1 MPLLPQDAE
10 RFDGLSLLYWTIM
23 GPHGINR
30 AVQRLEF
37 CDCKKGLGVKV
48 IGGYREMTGEEFGI
62 YVKRVIAGG
71 LAAQDGRLKSGDLI
85 LDVNNISLMGVTNER
100 AVEILRTASL
110 SNHMSLLIARDD
122 ESRREFAELMEKYGS
137 NNITASGRI
146 SPTQL
151 STGKLT
157 DTASSSSSSRSES
170 PQLLSPK
177 EGVTAY
183 THASSYTA
191 NPAYTMHTPTHA
203 FSDSV
208 IQLICVAKG
217 TGLGLV
223 IKGGANRSEGPM
235 VFIQE
240 IVPGGDCQKDGRLQ
254 VGDQLVSINKESLI
268 GVTYEEARSILTRT
282 KLRPDPTVE
291 IAFIRRRSSSSS
303 SSGPHSPI
311 SLQGSGGGG
320 GPQTRAP
327 GLGATPPQAA
337 VVTKIT
343 SSRNPACETLPAV
356 NVSQVRVSP
365 ARTEPT
371 RVSSPPESESIADT
385 NPEPVSSQQPP
396 HRKCSLSTSC
406 RLKLERLEQA
416 LDLLGL
422 KPTDAQRQALRSRLR
437 ADPAG
442 TVAFTDFESQ
452 IRELFKPQLEELAV
466 TRPGSRFTSDDLSS
480 LLESPTNARP
490 SLSDSEDLEEMERL
504 RKEHI
509 EALREI
515 KRLQEQLV
523 ESQRVHHQIEEE
535 LSQVKQEVKLGAEE
549 SRALRTR
556 IQLAEAA
563 QKQARGMEM
572 DYEEVIHLLEAEIAE
587 LKTQR
592 AETPALANKD
602 ETEELKKRVAVLE
615 CQLRKSEATKKGF
628 EMSTAKLLSF
638 VENVQEFLL
647 EGHGPTKSYSS
658 GDVKVGASSQG
669 LPPRYKKSPWTAATL
684 AQEAKELTRT
694 VRAILEVDCLPY
706 GWEEAYTAD
715 GVKYYINHMTQTTS
729 WSLPMTSSG
738 GAPGAPAPPEAS
750 VLEADRNGEAA
761 DRRPGSSIET
771 EM

>member
-1 MPLLPQDAE
+1 MPFLPQDAE

-37 CDCKKGLGVKV
+37 CDCKKGLGVKI
-48 IGGYREMTGEEFGI
+48 IGGYRELTGEEFGI
-62 YVKRVIAGG
+62 YIKRVIGGG
-71 LAAQDGRLKSGDLI
+71 LAALDGRLKSGDLI
-85 LDVNNISLMGVTNER
+85 LDVNNNSLIGVTNER

-110 SNHMSLLIARDD
+110 SNHMSLLVTRDD

-183 THASSYTA
+183 SQASTYT
-191 NPAYTMHTPTHA
+191 NHQYTVHTPTLA

-223 IKGGANRSEGPM
+223 IKGGANRAEGPM

-320 GPQTRAP
+320 PQTRAP
-327 GLGATPPQAA
+327 GLGPGPPQPTM
-337 VVTKIT
+337 VTKIT
-343 SSRNPACETLPAV
+343 SSRNPASETLPTV
-356 NVSQVRVSP
+356 NVTQVRVSP
-365 ARTEPT
+365 GRTEQT
-371 RVSSPPESESIADT
+371 HVSSPAETHSSTET
-385 NPEPVSSQQPP
+385 NTDLSSSQVPQ
-396 HRKCSLSTSC
+396 KS
-406 RLKLERLEQA
+406 RLRLDRLDQA
-416 LDLLGL
+416 LDVIGL
-422 KPTDAQRQALRSRLR
+422 KPSESQRQTLRSRIR
-437 ADPAG
+437 VDPSG
-442 TVAFTDFESQ
+442 TVAFSDFANLT
-452 IRELFKPQLEELAV
+452 RELFKPQLEELPV
-466 TRPGSRFTSDDLSS
+466 THPGSRFTSEDLSS
-480 LLESPTNARP
+480 LLETPSNPLP

-523 ESQRVHHQIEEE
+523 ESQKVHHQLEEE
-535 LSQVKQEVKLGAEE
+535 LSKVKQEMKVGAEE
-549 SRALRTR
+549 SRSLRSR
-556 IQLAEAA
+556 VQVAEEA

-592 AETPALANKD
+592 VEQPANQVAANK
-602 ETEELKKRVAVLE
+602 EEAEELKKRVAVLE
-615 CQLRKSEATKKGF
+615 CQLRKSEAAKKGF
-628 EMSTAKLLSF
+628 EMSTGKLLIF

-647 EGHGPTKSYSS
+647 ESHGPTKSYSS
-658 GDVKVGASSQG
+658 GDVKVGPSSQNAAS
-669 LPPRYKKSPWTAATL
+669 RHKKSPWTASSL
-684 AQEAKELTRT
+684 AQEAKDLSRT
-694 VRAILEVDCLPY
+694 VRAVLEFDCLPY
-706 GWEEAYTAD
+706 GWDEAYTAA
-715 GVKYYINHMTQTTS
+715 GVKYYINHVTQTTS
-729 WSLPMTSSG
+729 WSLPESNVPPSPPLSS
-738 GAPGAPAPPEAS
+738 A
-750 VLEADRNGEAA
+750 LDGERDGEL
-761 DRRPGSSIET
+761 DRRTNPSIET

>member
-1 MPLLPQDAE
+1 MPFLPQDAE

-30 AVQRLEF
+30 AVQRLDF
-37 CDCKKGLGVKV
+37 CDCRKGLGVKI
-48 IGGYREMTGEEFGI
+48 IGGYRELTGEEFGI
-62 YVKRVIAGG
+62 YIKRVIAGG
-71 LAAQDGRLKSGDLI
+71 LAAMDGRLKSGDLI

-137 NNITASGRI
+137 NNVTASGRI
-146 SPTQL
+146 SPTQV

-183 THASSYTA
+183 THAPPYAA
-191 NPAYTMHTPTHA
+191 NPPYNVHTHTHA

-223 IKGGANRSEGPM
+223 IKGGANRAEGPM

-254 VGDQLVSINKESLI
+254 IGDQLVSINKESLI

-291 IAFIRRRSSSSS
+291 IAFIRRRTSSSS

-311 SLQGSGGGG
+311 SLQGTVSGAGA
-320 GPQTRAP
+320 QTRP
-327 GLGATPPQAA
+327 PTLGATPPQPA

-343 SSRNPACETLPAV
+343 SSRNPPCETLPAV

-365 ARTEPT
+365 ARTEQT
-371 RVSSPPESESIADT
+371 LVSSPPENDSITDT
-385 NPEPVSSQQPP
+385 NPEPAVAQPP
-396 HRKCSLSTSC
+396 QRKSSLSASC
-406 RLKLERLEQA
+406 RLRLERLEQA
-416 LDLLGL
+416 LELLGL
-422 KPTDAQRQALRSRLR
+422 KPTEAQRQTLKSRLR

-442 TVAFTDFESQ
+442 TVAFTDFEDLT
-452 IRELFKPQLEELAV
+452 RELFRPQLEELAV
-466 TRPGSRFTSDDLSS
+466 SRPGSRFTSEDLSS
-480 LLESPTNARP
+480 LLESPTNPQP

-523 ESQRVHHQIEEE
+523 ESQRVQLQMEDE
-535 LSQVKQEVKLGAEE
+535 LNNVKQEVKLGAEE

-592 AETPALANKD
+592 AEQPAPTNKEETD
-602 ETEELKKRVAVLE
+602 ELRKRVAVLE
-615 CQLRKSEATKKGF
+615 CQLRKSENAKKGF
-628 EMSTAKLLSF
+628 EISTGKLLSF

-647 EGHGPTKSYSS
+647 EGHGPPKSFSS
-658 GDVKVGASSQG
+658 GDVKASPQG
-669 LPPRYKKSPWTAATL
+669 IPARYKKAPWTSATL

-694 VRAILEVDCLPY
+694 VRAIMEVDLL
-706 GWEEAYTAD
+706 TF
-715 GVKYYINHMTQTTS
+715 
-729 WSLPMTSSG
+729 
-738 GAPGAPAPPEAS
+738 
-750 VLEADRNGEAA
+750 
-761 DRRPGSSIET
+761 
-771 EM
+771 

>member
-1 MPLLPQDAE
+1 MPFLPQDAE
-10 RFDGLSLLYWTIM
+10 RLDGLSLLYWTIM
-23 GPHGINR
+23 GPHGISR

-37 CDCKKGLGVKV
+37 SDCKRGLGVKI
-48 IGGYREMTGEEFGI
+48 IGGYRELTGEEFGI
-62 YVKRVIAGG
+62 YIKRVIAGG
-71 LAAQDGRLKSGDLI
+71 LAALDGRLKSGDLI
-85 LDVNNISLMGVTNER
+85 LDVNNISLIGVTNER

-137 NNITASGRI
+137 NNVTATGQI

-177 EGVTAY
+177 EGVGAY
-183 THASSYTA
+183 THTTPYTA
-191 NPAYTMHTPTHA
+191 NPPYNVHTPTHA

-223 IKGGANRSEGPM
+223 IKGGANRAEGPM
-235 VFIQE
+235 VVIQE

-311 SLQGSGGGG
+311 SLPGSAGGG
-320 GPQTRAP
+320 GPQTKAP
-327 GLGATPPQAA
+327 GLGNAPPQSAT
-337 VVTKIT
+337 VTKIT
-343 SSRNPACETLPAV
+343 SSRNPTSETLPAV
-356 NVSQVRVSP
+356 NVTQVQVCP
-365 ARTEPT
+365 GRTEQT
-371 RVSSPPESESIADT
+371 CVSSPPDIDSIKET
-385 NPEPVSSQQPP
+385 NPECASSQPP
-396 HRKCSLSTSC
+396 QRKCSLSASC

-416 LDLLGL
+416 LDLIGL
-422 KPTDAQRQALRSRLR
+422 KPTEAQRQALKSRLR

-442 TVAFTDFESQ
+442 TVAFTDFENL

-480 LLESPTNARP
+480 LLESPTNPRP

-523 ESQRVHHQIEEE
+523 ESQRVHHQMEEE
-535 LSQVKQEVKLGAEE
+535 LSKEVKLGAEE

-587 LKTQR
+587 
-592 AETPALANKD
+592 
-602 ETEELKKRVAVLE
+602 
-615 CQLRKSEATKKGF
+615 
-628 EMSTAKLLSF
+628 
-638 VENVQEFLL
+638 
-647 EGHGPTKSYSS
+647 
-658 GDVKVGASSQG
+658 
-669 LPPRYKKSPWTAATL
+669 
-684 AQEAKELTRT
+684 
-694 VRAILEVDCLPY
+694 
-706 GWEEAYTAD
+706 
-715 GVKYYINHMTQTTS
+715 
-729 WSLPMTSSG
+729 
-738 GAPGAPAPPEAS
+738 
-750 VLEADRNGEAA
+750 
-761 DRRPGSSIET
+761 
-771 EM
+771 

>member
-1 MPLLPQDAE
+1 
-10 RFDGLSLLYWTIM
+10 M
-23 GPHGINR
+23 GPHGISR

-37 CDCKKGLGVKV
+37 CDCKKGLGVKI
-48 IGGYREMTGEEFGI
+48 IGGYRELTGEEFGI
-62 YVKRVIAGG
+62 YIKRVIAGG
-71 LAAQDGRLKSGDLI
+71 LAALDGRLKSGDLI
-85 LDVNNISLMGVTNER
+85 LDVNNISLIGVTNER
-100 AVEILRTASL
+100 AVEILRTASV
-110 SNHMSLLIARDD
+110 SNHMSLLIARDE
-122 ESRREFAELMEKYGS
+122 ESRREFAELMEKYSS
-137 NNITASGRI
+137 NHITASGRI

-183 THASSYTA
+183 THTAPYPA
-191 NPAYTMHTPTHA
+191 NPAYAMHTPVHA

-217 TGLGLV
+217 TGLGLI
-223 IKGGANRSEGPM
+223 IKGGANRPEGPM

-240 IVPGGDCQKDGRLQ
+240 IAPGGDCQKDGRLQ

-268 GVTYEEARSILTRT
+268 GVTYEEARGILTRT

-320 GPQTRAP
+320 GPQIRGP
-327 GLGATPPQAA
+327 VLGTVPQQPA

-343 SSRNPACETLPAV
+343 SSRNPASETLPSV
-356 NVSQVRVSP
+356 NVTQVRVSP
-365 ARTEPT
+365 SRAEQT
-371 RVSSPPESESIADT
+371 RVSSPPESHSLPET
-385 NPEPVSSQQPP
+385 NPESPSSQPP
-396 HRKCSLSTSC
+396 QRKSSLSDSC
-406 RLKLERLEQA
+406 RLKIERLEQA
-416 LDLLGL
+416 LELIGL
-422 KPTDAQRQALRSRLR
+422 KPSDTQRQTLRSRLR

-442 TVAFTDFESQ
+442 TVAFTDFESL
-452 IRELFKPQLEELAV
+452 IKELFKPQLEELGV
-466 TRPGSRFTSDDLSS
+466 TQPGSRFTSDDLFS
-480 LLESPTNARP
+480 LLESPSDPRP

-523 ESQRVHHQIEEE
+523 ESQRVHHQMEEE
-535 LSQVKQEVKLGAEE
+535 LSKVKQEVKHSAEE

-592 AETPALANKD
+592 MEHQAPANKE
-602 ETEELKKRVAVLE
+602 ETDELKKRAAVLE
-615 CQLRKSEATKKGF
+615 CQLRKSEAAKKGF
-628 EMSTAKLLSF
+628 EMSTGKLLSF

-647 EGHGPTKSYSS
+647 ESHGPPKSYSS

-669 LPPRYKKSPWTAATL
+669 LAARYKKSPWTAATL
-684 AQEAKELTRT
+684 AQEAQELTRT
-694 VRAILEVDCLPY
+694 VRAILDVDCLPY

-715 GVKYYINHMTQTTS
+715 GVKYYINHVTQTTS
-729 WSLPMTSSG
+729 WSPPGSSG
-738 GAPGAPAPPEAS
+738 GAPELTPPPQETS
-750 VLEADRNGEAA
+750 EVGEGCDGEAVKQRQNPTA
-761 DRRPGSSIET
+761 
-771 EM
+771 EMKM

>member
-1 MPLLPQDAE
+1 MPLLPQDAQ
-10 RFDGLSLLYWTIM
+10 RVDGLSLLYWTIM
-23 GPHGINR
+23 GPHGVAR
-30 AVQRLEF
+30 AVQRLDF
-37 CDCKKGLGVKV
+37 CDCKKGLGVKI
-48 IGGYREMTGEEFGI
+48 IGGYRELTGEEFGI
-62 YVKRVIAGG
+62 YVKRVVGGG

-85 LDVNNISLMGVTNER
+85 LDVNNVSLIGVTNER

-110 SNHMSLLIARDD
+110 SNHMSLLVARDD

-137 NNITASGRI
+137 NNITAAGRI
-146 SPTQL
+146 SPTQP

-183 THASSYTA
+183 THTV
-191 NPAYTMHTPTHA
+191 HTPTPA

-223 IKGGANRSEGPM
+223 IKGGANRAEGPM

-327 GLGATPPQAA
+327 GLGVIPPQPAA
-337 VVTKIT
+337 VAKMA
-343 SSRNPACETLPAV
+343 SSRNPASETLPAV
-356 NVSQVRVSP
+356 SVSQVRASSV
-365 ARTEPT
+365 EPT
-371 RVSSPPESESIADT
+371 GAPSPPQSDSVSDSDQAS
-385 NPEPVSSQQPP
+385 SSQ
-396 HRKCSLSTSC
+396 RKRSVSTSC
-406 RLKLERLEQA
+406 RLRVERMEQA
-416 LDLLGL
+416 LELLGL
-422 KPTDAQRQALRSRLR
+422 KPSEAQRQAIRSRLR

-442 TVAFTDFESQ
+442 TVAFTDFESL
-452 IRELFKPQLEELAV
+452 IRELFKPQLEELAA
-466 TRPGSRFTSDDLSS
+466 TEPASRFTSDHLSG
-480 LLESPTNARP
+480 LLESPTNAQVLLTGRVSLCVQP

-523 ESQRVHHQIEEE
+523 ESQRVHHQMEEE
-535 LSQVKQEVKLGAEE
+535 LNKVKQEVKLGAEE

-592 AETPALANKD
+592 VEQPPSTNKEETD
-602 ETEELKKRVAVLE
+602 ELKKRVAVLE
-615 CQLRKSEATKKGF
+615 CQLRKSEAAKKGF
-628 EMSTAKLLSF
+628 EMSTGKLLSF

-647 EGHGPTKSYSS
+647 ESHGPTKSYSS
-658 GDVKVGASSQG
+658 GDVKVGASSQA
-669 LPPRYKKSPWTAATL
+669 LPPRYKKSPWTSSTL

-729 WSLPMTSSG
+729 WSLPVTGSSV
-738 GAPGAPAPPEAS
+738 PGPPAPPES
-750 VLEADRNGEAA
+750 SELEGDRDGEAT
-761 DRRPGSSIET
+761 DRRPNPSIET

>member
-1 MPLLPQDAE
+1 
-10 RFDGLSLLYWTIM
+10 M

-37 CDCKKGLGVKV
+37 CDCKKGLGVKI
-48 IGGYREMTGEEFGI
+48 IGGYRELTGEEFGI
-62 YVKRVIAGG
+62 YIKRVVAGG
-71 LAAQDGRLKSGDLI
+71 LAALDGRLKSGDLI
-85 LDVNNISLMGVTNER
+85 LDVNNISLRGVTNER

-122 ESRREFAELMEKYGS
+122 ESRREFAELMEKYSS

-183 THASSYTA
+183 THAPPYSA
-191 NPAYTMHTPTHA
+191 NPPYTVHTPSHA

-223 IKGGANRSEGPM
+223 IKGGANRAEGPM

-303 SSGPHSPI
+303 GSGPHSPI

-320 GPQTRAP
+320 GPQPKPP
-327 GLGATPPQAA
+327 GLGAMPPQPAM
-337 VVTKIT
+337 VTKIT
-343 SSRNPACETLPAV
+343 SSPNPASETLPAV

-365 ARTEPT
+365 ARTEQT
-371 RVSSPPESESIADT
+371 HVSSPPETDSICDT
-385 NPEPVSSQQPP
+385 NPEAASSQPP
-396 HRKCSLSTSC
+396 QRKCSLSTSC

-416 LDLLGL
+416 LDLIGL
-422 KPTDAQRQALRSRLR
+422 KPTEAQRQAVRSRLR

-442 TVAFTDFESQ
+442 TVAFTDFESL

-466 TRPGSRFTSDDLSS
+466 TKPGSRFTSDDLCS
-480 LLESPTNARP
+480 LLESPTNLRP

-523 ESQRVHHQIEEE
+523 ESQRVHHQMQEE
-535 LSQVKQEVKLGAEE
+535 LSKVKQEVKLGAEE

-592 AETPALANKD
+592 AEQPAPTNKE
-602 ETEELKKRVAVLE
+602 ETEELKRRVAVLE

-628 EMSTAKLLSF
+628 EMSTGKLLSF

-647 EGHGPTKSYSS
+647 ESHGPTKSYSS

-669 LPPRYKKSPWTAATL
+669 LPPRYKKSPWTATTL

-706 GWEEAYTAD
+706 GWDEAYTAD

-729 WSLPMTSSG
+729 WSLPVTSSSNSSSTNTTTTTTTTTTMG
-738 GAPGAPAPPEAS
+738 PPSPPET
-750 VLEADRNGEAA
+750 LELEGERDGEAA
-761 DRRPGSSIET
+761 DRRPSPSIET